1 MRMFWWIHNVHLFF
15 PIITVDVI
23 STRKRR
29 IVWSKCFFRIYIPR
43 VWSEK
48 KYTCIEWTDLVQLFY
63 IIAILQALSDFGA
76 RKGHYRQSRE
86 GKMMLQSYNKISWI
100 WQFGKC
106 WVNFFLGQT
115 SIHKCSSR
123 KRGRITISWFPKKDF
138 PLRSSCQSLVNN
150 FWYYCNQRVKKS
162 QNKLLPRLIKNLA
175 TNLRI
180 RNVIVCRY
188 MYNVYI

>member
-1 MRMFWWIHNVHLFF
+1 MTIWKVL
-15 PIITVDVI
+15 
-23 STRKRR
+23 
-29 IVWSKCFFRIYIPR
+29 
-43 VWSEK
+43 SE
-48 KYTCIEWTDLVQLFY
+48 
-63 IIAILQALSDFGA
+63 
-76 RKGHYRQSRE
+76 
-86 GKMMLQSYNKISWI
+86 
-100 WQFGKC
+100 
-106 WVNFFLGQT
+106 FFLGQT

-150 FWYYCNQRVKKS
+150 FWYYCIQRVKKS

-188 MYNVYI
+188 MYNVYIQVYKYQVGILLLLHYVTFALFSSHWRTALLRAVATFQGSEIMS